1 MHGQWKLEP
10 GYRPL
15 GQARGLIFCR
25 MISYQGEVVANL
37 YPDPF
42 SVRILVAGKG
52 INPENQSI
60 ELFLGNRNYH
70 EYVRGQART
79 TVKELLAR
87 TKRNISNF
95 ICLYVNLCNPF
106 NTDIDDLD

>member
-1 MHGQWKLEP
+1 
-10 GYRPL
+10 
-15 GQARGLIFCR
+15 

-37 YPDPF
+37 YPDPL
-42 SVRILVAGKG
+42 SVRILDAGKG
-52 INPENQSI
+52 INPEALSI

-70 EYVRGQART
+70 EYVGGQART
-79 TVKELLAR
+79 TVEELLAR
-87 TKRNISNF
+87 TKKNISNY